1 MLPNIIKN
9 NIHGLYYNFFYQ
21 NHNYLKEE
29 INKELI
35 KNAKPKRPGN
45 ILHVSSNHYKTDN
58 TKKEK

>member
-9 NIHGLYYNFFYQ
+9 NIHDLHYNFFYQ
-21 NHNYLKEE
+21 NRSCIKEE
-29 INKELI
+29 INKNQF
-35 KNAKPKRPGN
+35 KNAKSKRPGN